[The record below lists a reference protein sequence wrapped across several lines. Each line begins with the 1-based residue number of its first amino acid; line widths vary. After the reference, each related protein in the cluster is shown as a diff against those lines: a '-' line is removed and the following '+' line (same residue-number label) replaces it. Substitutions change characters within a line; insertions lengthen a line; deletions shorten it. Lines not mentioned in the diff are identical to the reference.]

1 MKKSDDYI
9 RLEAAEKICEEVKE
23 NVFTDGDNISMPG
36 FASKWKGYPD
46 KSQAIN
52 FFLLMRRT
60 ELEKDALFFGKLYG
74 SLETICN
81 KLKKQGVPEA
91 ENFLKTIEILKD
103 VSKDNLNQVMPMGYV
118 VNGKKLSPNDVI
130 ENLLYGEIL
139 HSDIGKMKKRKENG
153 ESEDVAFFY
162 ALSKYVGYYTQL
174 QNVVRVFDGLK
185 PYIDKAE
192 QKRTTAL
199 QRT

>member
-9 RLEAAEKICEEVKE
+9 RLKAVEKICEEVKE
-23 NVFTDGDNISMPG
+23 NVFIDGDTISMPG

-60 ELEKDALFFGKLYG
+60 ELEKDALFFGKLYQ
-74 SLETICN
+74 SLENICN
-81 KLKKQGVPEA
+81 KLKKRDVPEA
-91 ENFLKTIEILKD
+91 GNFLKTIEVLKD
-103 VSKDNLNQVMPMGYV
+103 VSKGNLNQVIPMGYV
-118 VNGKKLSPNDVI
+118 VNGKKLSPHDVI

-139 HSDIGKMKKRKENG
+139 HSDIGKIRMKEENG

-162 ALSKYVGYYTQL
+162 ALSKYVGHYTQL
-174 QNVVRVFDGLK
+174 QNVVRVFDRLK
-185 PYIDKAE
+185 PYINKVE
-192 QKRTTAL
+192 TRKVH
-199 QRT
+199 